1 MGIRLKDLSKLGYR
15 DNVARSLVVDIV
27 SKHCKYDT
35 KEQIEMTLSDILE
48 HPESYKNNEIWNKLA
63 ERLSPT
69 IIAKE
74 FIAYD
79 LLDEPLRYKTYGG
92 KFIETLAKQQM
103 NLAMRLPVT
112 VAGALMPDA
121 HAGYGLPIG
130 GVLATDNVVIPYAVG
145 VDIGCRMSLTI
156 FDASADFLKRCTY
169 QMKEALKD
177 FTHFGMDGGLGF
189 EQEHEVL
196 DREEFRLTPL
206 LRDLHGKAVRQLGS
220 SGGGNHFVEFGEI
233 TLQEKNVLN
242 LPEGSYLALLS
253 HSGSRGLGAA
263 IAKHYSLL
271 AHEVLDREEF
281 RLTPLLRDLHGK
293 AVRQL
298 GSSGGGNH
306 FVEFG
311 EIALQEN
318 NVLNLPE
325 GNYLA
330 LLSHSGSRG
339 LGAAIA
345 KHYSLLAREVCR
357 LPREAQH
364 FAWLDLN
371 TEAGQEYWMS
381 MNLAGDYARACH
393 ERIHLNLAKALG
405 LKPLANVNNH
415 HNFAWREEIVPG
427 RMAIV
432 HRKGATPA
440 QKGQAGLIP
449 GSMATAGYLVC
460 GKGMEAALN
469 SASHGGGRAMS
480 RQKAKDSFTQSSL
493 KKLLSQAGVTLIG
506 GSVEE
511 MPLAYKDIDRVMYTQ
526 ETLVEVQGKFM
537 PRIVR
542 MNKE

>member
-145 VDIGCRMSLTI
+145 VDIGCRMSLTV

-189 EQEHEVL
+189 EQE
-196 DREEFRLTPL
+196 
-206 LRDLHGKAVRQLGS
+206 
-220 SGGGNHFVEFGEI
+220 
-233 TLQEKNVLN
+233 
-242 LPEGSYLALLS
+242 
-253 HSGSRGLGAA
+253 
-263 IAKHYSLL
+263 
-271 AHEVLDREEF
+271 HEVLDREEF

-480 RQKAKDSFTQSSL
+480 RQKAKDSFTQSAL